1 MMYSIPTLQGSSG
14 SPVINQYGE
23 LMAINFAGLSTTQSF
38 NYGIKVNKLKELLQD
53 GKVKHLMDD
62 YLGILRK

>member
-1 MMYSIPTLQGSSG
+1 MLRSLQ
-14 SPVINQYGE
+14 
-23 LMAINFAGLSTTQSF
+23 QSF

-62 YLGILRK
+62 YLDDNHDTEDFVAEETVAVDVVDE